1 MIEPETR
8 TRVKLACV
16 FPGQGSQMVG
26 MGHDLYQTS
35 REAQR
40 VFQEADSALGFP
52 LSQLCFEGP
61 EEELRDT
68 INAQPAILTTSIA
81 CLRAAN
87 EFGVSLKPDLVAGH
101 SLGEYSALVAAGVVE
116 FVDAVQLVRERGRL
130 MQEAG
135 KIQPGGM
142 AAIIGLDE
150 ASLEEVCREAGSE
163 IANFNCSGQIVI
175 SGTRESLAR
184 SMDLAKVCGARR
196 VVPLQVSGAFHS
208 ALMQPTVEGMALAI
222 SQVDFGQPQVPIV
235 ANSTA
240 QPLTSSDAVRDE
252 LLRQLCQ
259 CVQWQPSVQ
268 YMLDEGISTFVEI
281 GPGQVLTGLIRRI
294 TKEVQV
300 INLSDPDS
308 IKAAAD

>member
-1 MIEPETR
+1 MVEPETR
-8 TRVKLACV
+8 TRAKLACV

-26 MGHDLYQTS
+26 MGHDLCQAS
-35 REAQR
+35 REARR

-68 INAQPAILTTSIA
+68 INAQPAILTASIA
-81 CLRAAN
+81 CLRAAD

-116 FVDAVQLVRERGRL
+116 FADAVQLVRERGRL
-130 MQEAG
+130 MHEAG
-135 KIQPGGM
+135 KIRPGGM

-150 ASLEEVCREAGSE
+150 ASLEEVCRETGSE
-163 IANFNCSGQIVI
+163 MANFNCSGQIVI

-184 SMDLAKVCGARR
+184 SMDLAKARGARR

-240 QPLTSSDAVRDE
+240 QPLTSSDAIRDE

-281 GPGQVLTGLIRRI
+281 GPGQVLTSLIRRI

-300 INLSDPDS
+300 INLSDPES